1 MVYRI
6 GTRAT
11 VRNTPSND
19 SLSSLVSVIFII
31 IVVLQVQ
38 NNNVLG
44 LHLFEKQ
51 CGKAGYTVPLQP
63 S

>member
-19 SLSSLVSVIFII
+19 SLSSLVSVIII